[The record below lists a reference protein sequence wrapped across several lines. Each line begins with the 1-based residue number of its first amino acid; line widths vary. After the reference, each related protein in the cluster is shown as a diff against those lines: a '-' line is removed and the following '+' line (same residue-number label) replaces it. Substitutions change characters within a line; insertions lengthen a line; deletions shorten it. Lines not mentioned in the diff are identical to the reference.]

1 VAFTIGYSNQITS
14 ECLLLIHSRRPDLT
28 TTVHTNLAALGA
40 VQSFNSVNRGV
51 ETVQNRISTGL
62 KASGAR
68 DGAATFGIAQQQRAE
83 ASSLDAVTTS
93 LNRAISIADVALAAG
108 SSLSDILTQ
117 MRQKA
122 VAASDASISDISRAI
137 HNADFIALRDQISG
151 IIANAVF
158 DGQNLLGGP
167 AGTNITF
174 LASTNG
180 SNSLDLPVLDLR
192 LPATPSAVASPA
204 SAMYLGS
211 GTALTTAANSVDAAA
226 RVSASLD
233 FLNTELSRLG
243 AASKMFESQK
253 VYFSKLKDSVTAG
266 IGHMVDADLGYESA
280 RLQALQTRQQLS
292 VQAMS
297 LANKAPRAILNL
309 LRDI

>member
-1 VAFTIGYSNQITS
+1 MTVFRGLGDESPGDSHGYVPIAVSLGDGKVIAQGWLERRDAAGHWSTVWRKPLVNDVSPVSALVANDGGHVVTFDNW
-14 ECLLLIHSRRPDLT
+14 HSMGFGDDAVVIYGPD
-28 TTVHTNLAALGA
+28 GA
-40 VQSFNSVNRGV
+40 VVRAMALPPLASPSNSGRN
-51 ETVQNRISTGL
+51 
-62 KASGAR
+62 
-68 DGAATFGIAQQQRAE
+68 
-83 ASSLDAVTTS
+83 
-93 LNRAISIADVALAAG
+93 IADVALAAG

-122 VAASDASISDISRAI
+122 VAASDASISDKSRAI

-192 LPATPSAVASPA
+192 LPATPSAIASPA
-204 SAMYLGS
+204 AAMYLGS

-253 VYFSKLKDSVTAG
+253 VYFSKLKDS
-266 IGHMVDADLGYESA
+266 
-280 RLQALQTRQQLS
+280 
-292 VQAMS
+292 
-297 LANKAPRAILNL
+297 
-309 LRDI
+309 